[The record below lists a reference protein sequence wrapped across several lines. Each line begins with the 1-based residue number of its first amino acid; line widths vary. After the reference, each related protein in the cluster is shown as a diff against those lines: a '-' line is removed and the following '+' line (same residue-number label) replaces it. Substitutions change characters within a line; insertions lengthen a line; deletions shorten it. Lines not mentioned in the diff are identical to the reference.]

1 MNQPMDD
8 AFADRLRAH
17 LRGLLEAR
25 HSLAKSL
32 CPTEAAREL
41 AVELKVEWRELM
53 RPIRHVACEL
63 VDAGAMEVI
72 QDGIPVSLREAR
84 GPVKFR
90 LKQRR

>member
-1 MNQPMDD
+1 MSQPMDD

-41 AVELKVEWRELM
+41 AVELRVEWRELM

-63 VDAGAMEVI
+63 VDDGALEVL
-72 QDGIPVSLREAR
+72 QDGVPVSLREAR
-84 GPVKFR
+84 GPVRFR
-90 LKQRR
+90 LKRR